1 MCPMTPCGARQMSMF
16 SGQLF
21 KAIQSVSP
29 RQGNV
34 KVRLFGDLAESFGS
48 SKKSLLPLL
57 SDVVEVSRPRWGGV
71 LLSVGERTDS
81 LVFSHALLSEET
93 LIYACMPEY
102 PSHI

>member
-29 RQGNV
+29 WQGRGKV
-34 KVRLFGDLAESFGS
+34 KLFGDLEESFCS
-48 SKKSLLPLL
+48 SKKRLLPRL

-81 LVFSHALLSEET
+81 LVFSHALLSDET
-93 LIYACMPEY
+93 LIYACVPEY
-102 PSHI
+102 PPHI